1 MCDVDVFAD
10 ILVSVPPDGGSVD
23 HDQGCDSEMLHYI
36 ILVSKV
42 LIFSADSDNI
52 CLDITIK
59 RANGMCADMKLTFI
73 GVCYGCERTFL

>member
-23 HDQGCDSEMLHYI
+23 PGCDSEMLHYI
-36 ILVSKV
+36 ILVNKV
-42 LIFSADSDNI
+42 LIFSADSGSI

-73 GVCYGCERTFL
+73 GVFDARG